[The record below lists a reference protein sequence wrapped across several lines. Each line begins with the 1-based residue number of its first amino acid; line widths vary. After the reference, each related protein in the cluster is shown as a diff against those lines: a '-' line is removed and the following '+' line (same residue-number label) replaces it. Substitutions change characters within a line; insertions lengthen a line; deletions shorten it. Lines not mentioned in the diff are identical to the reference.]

1 MSIEQEMNF
10 LQRQQERNDWGIY
23 GKRCDIT
30 GDYLQMAE
38 ERGMDLTDE
47 IVCRNNR
54 MYEFH
59 NKYLEERNRKK
70 EEMRDRE
77 SRPEISTD
85 CCGL

>member
-1 MSIEQEMNF
+1 MSIEQEINF
-10 LQRQQERNDWGIY
+10 LQRQQERNGWGFTE
-23 GKRCDIT
+23 RCDIT
-30 GDYLQMAE
+30 GIISRWPK

-70 EEMRDRE
+70 EE
-77 SRPEISTD
+77 
-85 CCGL
+85 CGIGKVD

>member
-1 MSIEQEMNF
+1 MAGD
-10 LQRQQERNDWGIY
+10 LRKVLRY
-23 GKRCDIT
+23 Y

-59 NKYLEERNRKK
+59 NKYLKNGTEKK
-70 EEMRDRE
+70 RR
-77 SRPEISTD
+77 
-85 CCGL
+85 CGIGK